1 MPGMTALV
9 RHLNFARVASLCL
22 LLVVLP
28 LDSGSRTFAAQETA
42 STSTFV
48 VTYAGVRV
56 GTESVTV
63 SRPSGGFRIS
73 MTGQIGPPFDLLT
86 TKFDLT
92 YAADWHPQ
100 QLTVEGALRNETLNI
115 GTSFGLT
122 TATNEVVQGQK
133 RGGVSHQ
140 ISPRTLVIPVN
151 FFAAYEAVAAR
162 LTTLKSGAQFPVYI
176 APEGEITVTI
186 NRITPRRIAA
196 PGTEV
201 DLQEYDLT
209 FARPGMPMS
218 VQVLVDRSGRLARIS
233 YRDVGLSAI
242 REELATVMAREVRVR
257 RDGDEQA
264 YIPASG
270 FNIGATISRPKPA
283 TGRMPAVILVGGLG
297 RQDRDETL
305 YGVPVFGYLAGAL
318 ADAGYLVVRYDKRG
332 VGQSGGRVEH
342 AGIAEYAEDVRGIVT
357 WLKTRKDVDSNRIA
371 VLTHGDGSAVGL
383 TVAGR
388 EKKIRALGLLSAPG
402 LTGSAFVLEQQQ
414 QALARRNE
422 SETDRAAKIALQKRV
437 IDVVTTGKGW
447 ETLPPDVRRQADSP
461 WFKSWLL
468 FDPAVAMKKID
479 QPVLI
484 LNGAFDLQTPPS
496 HGDRLAEM
504 ASSRKGSAGAATQ
517 KVVVPGVNHL
527 LVTGPGE
534 LESSDSIP
542 PSALSPEVVAAI
554 VTWLNASVK

>member
-1 MPGMTALV
+1 MTALV
-9 RHLNFARVASLCL
+9 RHLNFVRVASFCL
-22 LLVVLP
+22 LFVVLP
-28 LDSGSRTFAAQETA
+28 LDSGSRTFAAQEAA

-56 GTESVTV
+56 GTERVTV
-63 SRPSGGFRIS
+63 SRPSGGFRIA

-115 GTSFGLT
+115 ATSFGLT

-140 ISPRTLVIPVN
+140 ISPRTLVVPVN

-176 APEGEITVTI
+176 APEGEITVAI
-186 NRITPRRIAA
+186 NRITPRKISA
-196 PGTEV
+196 PGVEV

-218 VQVLVDRSGRLARIS
+218 VQVLVDGSGRLARIT

-242 REELATVMAREVRVR
+242 REELATVMAREVRVSR
-257 RDGDEQA
+257 EGDEQA

-270 FNIGATISRPKPA
+270 FNIGATVSRPKPTA
-283 TGRMPAVILVGGLG
+283 ARMPAVILVGGLG

-342 AGIAEYAEDVRGIVT
+342 AGIVEYADDVRGIVT
-357 WLKTRKDVDSNRIA
+357 WLRTRKDVDSNRIA

-402 LTGSAFVLEQQQ
+402 LPGGAFVLEQQQ

-422 SETDRAAKIALQKRV
+422 SETDRQAKIALQKRV
-437 IDVVTTGKGW
+437 VEVVTSGKGW

-468 FDPAVAMKKID
+468 FDPAVAMQKID
-479 QPVLI
+479 QPVLV
-484 LNGAFDLQTPPS
+484 LNGAVDLQTPPS
-496 HGDRLAEM
+496 HGDRLAAM

-517 KVVVPGVNHL
+517 KVVIPGVNHL
-527 LVTGPGE
+527 LVSGPGDV
-534 LESSDSIP
+534 ESSDSLP

>member
-1 MPGMTALV
+1 M
-9 RHLNFARVASLCL
+9 
-22 LLVVLP
+22 VVLP
-28 LDSGSRTFAAQETA
+28 LDAGSRLLAAQEAA
-42 STSTFV
+42 SSSTFV
-48 VTYAGVRV
+48 VTFAGVRI
-56 GTESVTV
+56 GTERVTV

-100 QLTVEGALRNETLNI
+100 QLTMEGALRNETLNI

-133 RGGVSHQ
+133 RGGVTHQ
-140 ISPRTLVIPVN
+140 VSPRTLVVPVN

-162 LTTLKSGAQFPVYI
+162 LTTLQAGAQFPVYI
-176 APEGEITVTI
+176 APEGEITVSI
-186 NRITPRRIAA
+186 NRITPKKISA
-196 PGTEV
+196 PGAEV

-218 VQVLVDRSGRLARIS
+218 VQVLVDRSGRLARIT

-242 REELATVMAREVRVR
+242 REELASVMAREVRVTR
-257 RDGDEQA
+257 EGDVQA
-264 YIPASG
+264 YVPASG
-270 FNIGATISRPKPA
+270 FNLGATVSRPRTA
-283 TGRMPAVILVGGLG
+283 AGRMPAVILVGGLG

-342 AGIAEYAEDVRGIVT
+342 AGIDEYAGDVLGIVS
-357 WLKTRKDVDSNRIA
+357 WLRARKDVDPNRIA
-371 VLTHGDGSAVGL
+371 VLTHGDGSAVGM
-383 TVAGR
+383 TAAGR

-402 LTGSAFVLEQQQ
+402 LPGSAFVLEQQQ
-414 QALARRNE
+414 QSLARRNE
-422 SETDRAAKIALQKRV
+422 SEADRQAKIALQKRV
-437 IDVVTTGKGW
+437 IEVVTTGKGW

-468 FDPAVAMKKID
+468 FDPAVAMKKVG
-479 QPVLI
+479 QPLLV
-484 LNGAFDLQTPPS
+484 LNGAVDLKTPPA
-496 HGDRLAEM
+496 HGDRLAEL
-504 ASSRKGSAGAATQ
+504 AASRKGSAGAATQ

-527 LVTGPGE
+527 LVIGPGD
-534 LESSDSIP
+534 LEGSDSIP
-542 PSALSPEVVAAI
+542 PSALSPEAIAAI

>member
-1 MPGMTALV
+1 
-9 RHLNFARVASLCL
+9 
-22 LLVVLP
+22 
-28 LDSGSRTFAAQETA
+28 
-42 STSTFV
+42 
-48 VTYAGVRV
+48 
-56 GTESVTV
+56 
-63 SRPSGGFRIS
+63 

-100 QLTVEGALRNETLNI
+100 QLTVEGALRNETINI

-162 LTTLKSGAQFPVYI
+162 LTALKVGAQFPVYI

-186 NRITPRRIAA
+186 NRITPRRIAT
-196 PGTEV
+196 PGAQI

-209 FARPGMPMS
+209 FARPGMPMA
-218 VQVLVDRSGRLARIS
+218 VQVLVDRAGRLARVS

-242 REELATVMAREVRVR
+242 REELATVMAREVRVVR
-257 RDGDEQA
+257 EGDEQA

-270 FNIGATISRPKPA
+270 FNIGATLSRPKAA
-283 TGRMPAVILVGGLG
+283 TGRVPAVILIGGFG
-297 RQDRDETL
+297 RQDRDETM

-357 WLKTRKDVDSNRIA
+357 WLRNRKDVDANRIA
-371 VLTHGDGSAVGL
+371 VLTHGEGSAVGL
-383 TVAGR
+383 TAAGR
-388 EKKIRALGLLSAPG
+388 EKRIRAVGLLAAPG
-402 LTGSAFVLEQQQ
+402 ITGSAFVLEQQQ
-414 QALARRNE
+414 QALARGNE
-422 SETDRAAKIALQKRV
+422 SEANRQAKIALQKRV

-468 FDPAVAMKKID
+468 FDPALAIRKID
-479 QPVLI
+479 QPLLI
-484 LNGAFDLQTPPS
+484 LNGALDFQTPPA
-496 HGDRLAEM
+496 HADRLAET
-504 ASSRKGSAGAATQ
+504 ASSRKGSAGTAVQ

-527 LVTGPGE
+527 LVTGPGD

-542 PSALSPEVVAAI
+542 PSTLAPEVVSAI
-554 VTWLNASVK
+554 VTWLNALVK